1 MNMHKIV
8 IAMVAVLTFVAALPV
23 TVSAKSTGTIK
34 KTRIVQA
41 TKDTS
46 LTYGGV
52 KVFVPAGQTIVLGQ
66 TENGAIVVRGQNLQ
80 GVKIGDGTV
89 SADGLVVLAVWP
101 DTRVVS
107 VSRGTGVK
115 VTDANGRTAELS
127 QGASV
132 YMRDI
137 RLPAVPTVQEIT
149 KPAAAVSNAP
159 AAEVE
164 GFQLPSFVAD
174 METSSAASEQ
184 AVQNVEDTLSPSA
197 PR

>member
-1 MNMHKIV
+1 MHRIV
-8 IAMVAVLTFVAALPV
+8 VMVIAVLTLVAMFPTGAG
-23 TVSAKSTGTIK
+23 AKEVGTIK

-41 TKDTS
+41 NKDTT

-52 KVFVPAGQTIVLGQ
+52 KVFVPAGQTIILGQ
-66 TENGAIVVRGQNLQ
+66 AENGAIIVRGQNLQ
-80 GVKIGDGTV
+80 NVQIGDGTI

-101 DTRVVS
+101 DTHVVS
-107 VSRGTGVK
+107 VSRGSGVK

-137 RLPAVPTVQEIT
+137 RTPAVPTVQSIT
-149 KPAAAVSNAP
+149 PTAVTKAVSNEQTEEAD
-159 AAEVE
+159 AE
-164 GFQLPSFVAD
+164 LPSFVAE
-174 METSSAASEQ
+174 METSSAATEQ
-184 AVQNVEDTLSPSA
+184 AAQNVEDTLSASA